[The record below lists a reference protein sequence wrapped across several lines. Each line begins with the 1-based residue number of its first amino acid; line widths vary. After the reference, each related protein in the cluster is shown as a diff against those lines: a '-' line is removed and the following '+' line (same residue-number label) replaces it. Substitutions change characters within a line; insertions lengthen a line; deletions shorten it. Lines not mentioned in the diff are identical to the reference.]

1 MAIQQLKVK
10 LTGAAPLILHNGWL
24 ANPLGK
30 FTRAI
35 KEITSKKNK
44 TDADHILLAN
54 LEWLGCWY
62 YQDGQIEFAVGS
74 NEVIAGD
81 HGELVLPSTVIWAA
95 LVNGA
100 KKNKLGNQFKSGVF
114 VECDAVLDFEGKADI
129 ASMMANESFRIVT
142 LEKVQTSRV
151 MRTRP
156 YIKKWSSAFNVT
168 FDDTVVNK
176 SQIDQALEVGG
187 RLVGL
192 CERRPS
198 YGRFTYEIIRK

>member
-30 FTRAI
+30 FSRAI

-54 LEWLGCWY
+54 LEWLACWY

-81 HGELVLPSTVIWAA
+81 HGELMMPSTVLWAM

-114 VECDAVLDFEGKADI
+114 VERDAILEFEGKADI
-129 ASMMANESFRIVT
+129 GSMMADENFRIVT
-142 LEKVQTSRV
+142 LEKVQASRV
-151 MRTRP
+151 VRTRP
-156 YIKKWSSAFNVT
+156 YIKKWSVT
-168 FDDTVVNK
+168 FAVTYDDTVVNK

-187 RLVGL
+187 RLIGL

-198 YGRFTYEIIRK
+198 YGRFTYEIVRK